1 MTDGADVSAD
11 PLAGLEDIIRAGRA
25 LFPDLGV
32 IAPEGLLDLQLTHD
46 GVRRLRV
53 EGPAEQFLHLQSI
66 GVDTTKGSVGR
77 RDAKVATS
85 NWYKGFGDSFD
96 SVRLLDVDHP
106 SGTAVHTQADSPGW
120 VELTFKKPVDLR
132 RVRLRNIAGPN
143 ARRLRGVRV
152 LVEGPD
158 GWVVAYDHLARVAQ
172 LRQALAA
179 PAANGA
185 SPELSVLLPILGD
198 TFGGFY
204 EEARKALD
212 ALTEVSDQH
221 RSAFRTVVTRNLLA
235 DRAMEWTVHGPQ
247 RCFRFWSDQEKV
259 RYIQSAVEITDAL
272 ASLTPHV
279 CFGFGAALS
288 VVRDGALIP
297 HDDDLDIIIAFDPHE
312 AKTLA
317 EGLALV
323 EQHLRPLGFTVT
335 GNFSA
340 HRHVRRPGLKHVDV
354 FVGLFEGDVVSWYP
368 GARGALTRDMMFPSS
383 SAPLMGVSC
392 PLPRNPLV
400 YLERLYGAGWR
411 HPDPNFRHTWDRSA
425 YADLAGG
432 RKPAAG

>member
-1 MTDGADVSAD
+1 MDAQAQ
-11 PLAGLEDIIRAGRA
+11 PLAHLEDVIRGARA
-25 LFPDLGV
+25 LFPDLEV
-32 IAPEGLLDLQLTHD
+32 VAPDGLLDLRLQHD
-46 GVRRLRV
+46 AVRRLRI
-53 EGPAEQFLHLQSI
+53 EGAPEQFLHLQSV
-66 GVDTTKGSVGR
+66 GVETTKGAVGR
-77 RDAKVATS
+77 RDAKVTAS
-85 NWYKGFGDSFD
+85 SWYKGYGDSFD

-132 RVRLRNIAGPN
+132 RVRLRNVASST
-143 ARRLRGVRV
+143 ARRLRGFRI
-152 LVEGPD
+152 LLEGPD
-158 GWVVAYDHLARVAQ
+158 GWVVAYDHLSRVGQ
-172 LRQALAA
+172 LRQALATSGA
-179 PAANGA
+179 TGA
-185 SPELSVLLPILGD
+185 SPELSGLLPVLGD
-198 TFGGFY
+198 AFGGFY
-204 EEARKALD
+204 DEARQALD
-212 ALTEVSDQH
+212 ALTAVPDQE
-221 RSAFRTVVTRNLLA
+221 RKAFRTIVTTTLLA

-259 RYIQSAVEITDAL
+259 NYIESAVAITDAL
-272 ASLTPHV
+272 ASLTPNV

-312 AKTLA
+312 ASTLA

-335 GNFSA
+335 GTFSA
-340 HRHVRRPGLKHVDV
+340 HRHVRRPGAKHVDV
-354 FVGLFEGDVVSWYP
+354 FVGLFEGDTVSWYP
-368 GARGALTRDMMFPSS
+368 GARGALTRDMMFPTSS
-383 SAPLMGVSC
+383 GPLMGVPC

-411 HPDPNFRHTWDRSA
+411 QPDPHFRHTWDRSA

-432 RKPAAG
+432 STPATVGS

>member
-1 MTDGADVSAD
+1 MDAQAQ
-11 PLAGLEDIIRAGRA
+11 PLAHLEDVIRGARA
-25 LFPDLGV
+25 LFPDLEV
-32 IAPEGLLDLQLTHD
+32 IAPDGLLDLRLEHD
-46 GVRRLRV
+46 GVRRLRI
-53 EGPAEQFLHLQSI
+53 EGAPEQFLHLQSV
-66 GVDTTKGSVGR
+66 GVETTRGAVGR
-77 RDAKVATS
+77 RDAKVTAS
-85 NWYKGFGDSFD
+85 SWYKGYGDSFD

-132 RVRLRNIAGPN
+132 RLRLRNVASST
-143 ARRLRGVRV
+143 ARRLRGFRV

-158 GWVVAYDHLARVAQ
+158 GWVVAYDHLGRVGQ
-172 LRQALAA
+172 LRQALATSGA
-179 PAANGA
+179 TGA
-185 SPELSVLLPILGD
+185 SPELSALLPVLGD
-198 TFGGFY
+198 AFGGFY
-204 EEARKALD
+204 DEARKALD
-212 ALTEVSDQH
+212 ALTAVPEQE
-221 RSAFRTVVTRNLLA
+221 RKAFRTIVTTTLLA

-259 RYIQSAVEITDAL
+259 DYIESAVAITDAL
-272 ASLTPHV
+272 AGLTPNV

-288 VVRDGALIP
+288 VVRDGALIQ

-312 AKTLA
+312 AATLA

-323 EQHLRPLGFTVT
+323 EQHLRPLGFAVT

-340 HRHVRRPGLKHVDV
+340 HRHVRRPGAKHVDV

-383 SAPLMGVSC
+383 SGPLMGVPC

-411 HPDPNFRHTWDRSA
+411 HPDPHCRHTWAGGAS
-425 YADLAGG
+425 ADLAGG
-432 RKPAAG
+432 NTPATVGS

>member
-1 MTDGADVSAD
+1 MAAAAQ
-11 PLAGLEDIIRAGRA
+11 PLADLEDIIRAGRA
-25 LFPDLGV
+25 LFPDLDV
-32 IAPEGLLDLQLTHD
+32 IGSDGLLDLQVSHD

-53 EGPAEQFLHLQSI
+53 EGAPDTFLHLQSL

-77 RDAKVATS
+77 RDAKVTTS
-85 NWYKGFGDSFD
+85 SWHKNFGDAFN
-96 SVRLLDVDHP
+96 SVRLLDFEHP
-106 SGTAVHTQADSPGW
+106 SGTALHTEADSPGW
-120 VELTFKKPVDLR
+120 VELAFKKPVDLR
-132 RVRLRNIAGPN
+132 RVRLRNVSGAT

-152 LVEGPD
+152 LAEGPG
-158 GWVVAYDHLARVAQ
+158 GWVVCYDHLTRVDQ

-179 PAANGA
+179 PAQNGA
-185 SPELSVLLPILGD
+185 SPELSALLPILGD

-204 EEARKALD
+204 EEARAALD
-212 ALTEVSDQH
+212 ALTDVPEQH
-221 RSAFRTVVTRNLLA
+221 RSSFRTVVTHALLA

-247 RCFRFWSDQEKV
+247 RCFRFWTEQEKV
-259 RYIQSAVEITDAL
+259 RYIGSAVEITDAL

-312 AKTLA
+312 ASTLA

-340 HRHVRRPGLKHVDV
+340 HRHVRKPGAKHVDV

-368 GARGALTRDMMFPSS
+368 GARGALTRDMMFPAS
-383 SAPLMGVSC
+383 SAPLMGIAC

-400 YLERLYGAGWR
+400 YLERLYGSGWR
-411 HPDPNFRHTWDRSA
+411 HPDPHCRHPWDRTA

-432 RKPAAG
+432 RTPATTGS

>member
-1 MTDGADVSAD
+1 MTAGAQ
-11 PLAGLEDIIRAGRA
+11 PLADLEDIIRAGRA
-25 LFPDLGV
+25 LFPDLDV
-32 IAPEGLLDLQLTHD
+32 IAPDGLLDLQLAHD
-46 GVRRLRV
+46 GIRRLRV
-53 EGPAEQFLHLQSI
+53 EGASEQFLHLQSL

-77 RDAKVATS
+77 RDAKVTTS
-85 NWYKGFGDSFD
+85 SWHKNFGDAFN
-96 SVRLLDVDHP
+96 SVRLLDVEHP
-106 SGTAVHTQADSPGW
+106 SGTALHTGADSPGW
-120 VELTFKKPVDLR
+120 VELAFKKPVDLR
-132 RVRLRNIAGPN
+132 RVRLRNVSGST

-152 LVEGPD
+152 LVEGPA
-158 GWVVAYDHLARVAQ
+158 GWVVVYDHLARVDQ
-172 LRQALAA
+172 LRQTLAA
-179 PAANGA
+179 PASNGA
-185 SPELSVLLPILGD
+185 SAELSALLPILGD

-212 ALTEVSDQH
+212 ALTEVPDQQ
-221 RSAFRTVVTRNLLA
+221 RSAFRTVVTHALLA

-247 RCFRFWSDQEKV
+247 RCFRFWTEQEKA
-259 RYIQSAVEITDAL
+259 RYVGSAVEITDAL
-272 ASLTPHV
+272 ATLTPHV

-312 AKTLA
+312 ASTLA

-340 HRHVRRPGLKHVDV
+340 HRHVRKPGAKHVDV

-368 GARGALTRDMMFPSS
+368 GARGALTRDMMFPAS
-383 SAPLMGVSC
+383 SAPLMGVTC

-400 YLERLYGAGWR
+400 YLERLYGTGWR

-432 RKPAAG
+432 RKPATTGS